1 MKFTSVLSLLLVAS
15 SLSTSH
21 SFSTGRSNLYLPN
34 NSATSKANLSIENE
48 IQNQIKSKSVTELNM
63 SSLSGGASDGPIAS
77 IKSFTKKNS
86 FLLGMAV
93 AVLMAK
99 AFPSVSNPTMNLK
112 QQCQRN
118 YNILI
123 HLLSKHSLESM
134 AESCDQN
141 YLLENS
147 E

>member
-1 MKFTSVLSLLLVAS
+1 MFIYHSFYDLNCFVEIYQHIMKFSSVLSLILVAS

-21 SFSTGRSNLYLPN
+21 SFSTGRSSLSYLPP
-34 NSATSKANLSIENE
+34 NSATSKAKLSIENE

-63 SSLSGGASDGPIAS
+63 SSLSGGASDGPIAV

-86 FLLGMAV
+86 FLLGMVV

-112 QQCQRN
+112 
-118 YNILI
+118 
-123 HLLSKHSLESM
+123 
-134 AESCDQN
+134 
-141 YLLENS
+141 
-147 E
+147 

>member
-21 SFSTGRSNLYLPN
+21 SFSTGRSSLYLPN

-63 SSLSGGASDGPIAS
+63 SSLSGGASDGPIAA

-112 QQCQRN
+112 QLCQR
-118 YNILI
+118 IVLI
-123 HLLSKHSLESM
+123 HLL
-134 AESCDQN
+134 
-141 YLLENS
+141 
-147 E
+147 

>member
-1 MKFTSVLSLLLVAS
+1 MKFTPVLSLILVAS

-21 SFSTGRSNLYLPN
+21 SFSTGRSSLSYLPP
-34 NSATSKANLSIENE
+34 NSATSKAKLSIENE

-63 SSLSGGASDGPIAS
+63 SSLSGGASDGPIAV

-86 FLLGMAV
+86 FLLGMVV

-112 QQCQRN
+112 
-118 YNILI
+118 
-123 HLLSKHSLESM
+123 
-134 AESCDQN
+134 
-141 YLLENS
+141 
-147 E
+147 

>member
-1 MKFTSVLSLLLVAS
+1 MKFTTVLSLILVAS

-21 SFSTGRSNLYLPN
+21 SFSTGRSSLSYLPP
-34 NSATSKANLSIENE
+34 SATSKAKLSIENE

-63 SSLSGGASDGPIAS
+63 SSLSGGASDGPIAV
-77 IKSFTKKNS
+77 IKSFTKTNS

-112 QQCQRN
+112 
-118 YNILI
+118 
-123 HLLSKHSLESM
+123 
-134 AESCDQN
+134 
-141 YLLENS
+141 
-147 E
+147 

>member
-1 MKFTSVLSLLLVAS
+1 MNFTSVLSLILVAS

-21 SFSTGRSNLYLPN
+21 SFSTGRSSLSYLPP
-34 NSATSKANLSIENE
+34 SATSKAKLSIENE

-63 SSLSGGASDGPIAS
+63 SSLSGGASDGPIAV

-112 QQCQRN
+112 
-118 YNILI
+118 
-123 HLLSKHSLESM
+123 
-134 AESCDQN
+134 
-141 YLLENS
+141 
-147 E
+147 